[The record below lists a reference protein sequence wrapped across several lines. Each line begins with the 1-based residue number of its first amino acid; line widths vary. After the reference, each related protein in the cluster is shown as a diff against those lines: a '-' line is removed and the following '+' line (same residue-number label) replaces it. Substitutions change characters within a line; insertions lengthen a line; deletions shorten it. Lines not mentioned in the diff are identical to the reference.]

1 METSLA
7 GKTALVTGSTQGIGF
22 GMLKALAGA
31 GADVVMHGLVSQDEL
46 DQKTKALKEEYGVK
60 VGHNAANV
68 RKPQEIRDMI
78 KRTQDEFGGLDILV
92 NNVGIQFVSPIQ
104 DFPEDKWDAI
114 MDICLNSAFHSTKAA
129 LPYMLEQKWGR
140 IINTGSM
147 HAKVASPYKSA
158 YNAAKH
164 GIAGL
169 TKTVGLEVAQ
179 KGNITCNCI
188 CPGYVLTDLIKNQLK
203 DTAKARGI
211 PEEKVINDVLLADQP
226 SKKFVRPEE
235 IGALAV
241 HLCSDN
247 AQSFQGAC
255 ISIDGGWTAR

>member
-1 METSLA
+1 
-7 GKTALVTGSTQGIGF
+7 
-22 GMLKALAGA
+22 
-31 GADVVMHGLVSQDEL
+31 
-46 DQKTKALKEEYGVK
+46 
-60 VGHNAANV
+60 
-68 RKPQEIRDMI
+68 MI
-78 KRTQDEFGGLDILV
+78 KRTQDEFNGLDILV

-104 DFPEDKWDAI
+104 DFPEEKWDAI
-114 MDICLNSAFHSTKAA
+114 MDVCLNSAFHSTKAA
-129 LPYMLEQKWGR
+129 LPYMLKQKWGR

-211 PEEKVINDVLLADQP
+211 PEVSHSHSTDGSKSLPGQQCICLKKLQTLYNDAHMHCSCIHTALLPACASSRHMYIHHRMLALLSGEVHKLYELLSASQCIQACMHHAAP
-226 SKKFVRPEE
+226 S
-235 IGALAV
+235 G
-241 HLCSDN
+241 
-247 AQSFQGAC
+247 
-255 ISIDGGWTAR
+255 

>member
-1 METSLA
+1 
-7 GKTALVTGSTQGIGF
+7 
-22 GMLKALAGA
+22 
-31 GADVVMHGLVSQDEL
+31 
-46 DQKTKALKEEYGVK
+46 
-60 VGHNAANV
+60 
-68 RKPQEIRDMI
+68 MI
-78 KRTQDEFGGLDILV
+78 KRAQDDFNGLDILV

-104 DFPEDKWDAI
+104 DFPEEKWDAI
-114 MDICLNSAFHSTKAA
+114 MDVCLNSAFHSTKAA

-211 PEEKVINDVLLADQP
+211 PEVRATVIGLGP
-226 SKKFVRPEE
+226 SCQVHT
-235 IGALAV
+235 AYVSQTAAV
-241 HLCSDN
+241 NSGVNSPMCKHRELP
-247 AQSFQGAC
+247 AC
-255 ISIDGGWTAR
+255 TCMHQAMCMYCFKQCVHD

>member
-1 METSLA
+1 MSASHRRSGKISSTCCRSLQLWTHVRHNKVCRDA
-7 GKTALVTGSTQGIGF
+7 AHP
-22 GMLKALAGA
+22 
-31 GADVVMHGLVSQDEL
+31 MHVDFC
-46 DQKTKALKEEYGVK
+46 
-60 VGHNAANV
+60 
-68 RKPQEIRDMI
+68 RDMI
-78 KRTQDEFGGLDILV
+78 KRTQDDFSGLDILV

-104 DFPEDKWDAI
+104 DFPEEKWDAI

-169 TKTVGLEVAQ
+169 TKTIGLEVAQ

-211 PEEKVINDVLLADQP
+211 PEVSHPHKTD
-226 SKKFVRPEE
+226 
-235 IGALAV
+235 
-241 HLCSDN
+241 
-247 AQSFQGAC
+247 
-255 ISIDGGWTAR
+255 T